1 MRLDCMRLLLSVGV
15 FAGSTLTL
23 SPASAASLHRSLGT
37 NCAWGKTSAG
47 VCANST
53 LAQMT
58 QKATL
63 VMSQLQ
69 INHNFS
75 PYLPANP
82 NVERLYPI
90 HDVVFFE
97 RLN

>member
-1 MRLDCMRLLLSVGV
+1 MRLPLSVALFGG
-15 FAGSTLTL
+15 AMLTL
-23 SPASAASLHRSLGT
+23 GPASAVSLH
-37 NCAWGKTSAG
+37 CAWGKTRAG
-47 VCANST
+47 ACVNPV
-53 LAQMT
+53 LARMT
-58 QKATL
+58 QRATL
-63 VMSQLQ
+63 VASQLQ

>member
-1 MRLDCMRLLLSVGV
+1 M
-15 FAGSTLTL
+15 LTL
-23 SPASAASLHRSLGT
+23 CPASAASLHRSLGK
-37 NCAWGKTSAG
+37 NCVWGKTSAG
-47 VCANST
+47 ACVNAA

-69 INHNFS
+69 INHNLS

-90 HDVVFFE
+90 HDVAFFE
-97 RLN
+97 RIN

>member
-1 MRLDCMRLLLSVGV
+1 M
-15 FAGSTLTL
+15 LTL
-23 SPASAASLHRSLGT
+23 SPASAASLHRSLGK
-37 NCAWGKTSAG
+37 NCAWGKTSASA
-47 VCANST
+47 CINTA
-53 LAQMT
+53 LAQTT
-58 QKATL
+58 QRATL

-90 HDVVFFE
+90 HVVVFFE
-97 RLN
+97 RN

>member
-1 MRLDCMRLLLSVGV
+1 MRFRDGRFLLTVALLGV
-15 FAGSTLTL
+15 SLLTVA
-23 SPASAASLHRSLGT
+23 PASAASIH
-37 NCAWGKTSAG
+37 CPWGKTSAG
-47 VCANST
+47 TCVNPI

-58 QKATL
+58 QRGTL
-63 VMSQLQ
+63 VLAQLQ

-90 HDVVFFE
+90 HDVAFFQ